1 METRVRRR
9 KERERGGDV
18 RRFNQRGTLSTSD
31 RGGKC
36 EPSWR
41 LGYSWA
47 RDMKNDVWRR
57 HTGWVTRRAQSRY
70 TLGERFLRVVR
81 WGDQH
86 ARQIF
91 SPVFVLGRPR
101 KSKSVLVVGE
111 EEDVSREDSR
121 IPTIEIDLSFL
132 LFIPSLWLLPLSC
145 VLANSHVTEIV
156 TDPAS
161 TSVVDR
167 GGFGNGWTDRNF
179 G

>member
-1 METRVRRR
+1 MSNAPCTVKIHPRRTVFTGCQM
-9 KERERGGDV
+9 GG
-18 RRFNQRGTLSTSD
+18 G
-31 RGGKC
+31 
-36 EPSWR
+36 
-41 LGYSWA
+41 
-47 RDMKNDVWRR
+47 
-57 HTGWVTRRAQSRY
+57 
-70 TLGERFLRVVR
+70 
-81 WGDQH
+81 QH

-111 EEDVSREDSR
+111 GEDVSREDSR

-167 GGFGNGWTDRNF
+167 GGFGNG
-179 G
+179 